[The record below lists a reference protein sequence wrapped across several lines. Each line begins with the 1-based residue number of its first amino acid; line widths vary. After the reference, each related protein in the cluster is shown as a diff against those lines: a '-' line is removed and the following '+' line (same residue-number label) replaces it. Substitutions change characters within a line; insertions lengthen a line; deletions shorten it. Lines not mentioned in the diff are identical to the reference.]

1 MHSLLRSRHALAGA
15 ISTTALIVALATPG
29 LLGDRF
35 QAALDGLGEAQAA
48 WLWAAGLAFAL
59 MHTFSSFAW
68 REALSA
74 CGTTTGRGDAFARY
88 AVGSGGNALCPAH
101 MGSAA
106 RVTLFARIVEG
117 RGAHWQVA
125 GAAGAVGA
133 ARQVWFGI
141 LVAIAAAIGAV
152 PVWPLALVGLVI
164 ALAAAGA
171 WFSRRIDL
179 KARCAH
185 VFDAFRE
192 LSRAPR
198 KLAAVAFCDL
208 VSISCKVAGS
218 VFVLM
223 AFGIDNPLA
232 GALVVVV
239 AVELAAAMPITPGN
253 AGLASAAVA
262 FALGTQ
268 GVSSGLGLSVGV
280 AFGAL
285 EMLVA
290 VAVGAMG
297 ALTLARPVLTPVAR
311 VAAAS
316 TATAGLTFAFGATV
330 LVGLF

>member
-1 MHSLLRSRHALAGA
+1 MKSRHALVGA
-15 ISTTALIVALATPG
+15 ISTTALVVALATPG

-35 QAALDGLGEAQAA
+35 SEALDGLGHAQAS
-48 WLWAAGLAFAL
+48 WLWAAALAFAL

-68 REALSA
+68 REALGV
-74 CGTTTGRGDAFARY
+74 CGTRTSRTDAFARY
-88 AVGSGGNALCPAH
+88 AVGSGGNAIAPAH
-101 MGSAA
+101 MGSAV
-106 RVTLFARIVEG
+106 RVSLFARLVEG

-133 ARQVWFGI
+133 TRQVWFGL
-141 LVAIAAAIGAV
+141 LVAAAAAMGAV
-152 PVWPLALVGLVI
+152 PVWPLALVGLVLV
-164 ALAAAGA
+164 LAAGGA

-192 LSRAPR
+192 LSRSPR
-198 KLAAVAFCDL
+198 SLAAVAFCDL

-218 VFVLM
+218 LFVLM

-232 GALVVVV
+232 PALVVVA
-239 AVELAAAMPITPGN
+239 AVELAAAMPVTPGN

-268 GVSSGLGLSVGV
+268 GVASDIGLSVGV

-290 VAVGAMG
+290 IGVGAAG
-297 ALTLARPVLTPVAR
+297 ALTLARPTLAPIVR